1 MAKRLATKRHYR
13 KNASSKRDRQLE
25 EFERRD
31 LGADIEASGAVM
43 VIRPQVMTS
52 IRLDPALI
60 KRLKRRAERLGVGYQ
75 TLLKM
80 IVTKYADDD
89 L

>member
-1 MAKRLATKRHYR
+1 MATRSRTKRR
-13 KNASSKRDRQLE
+13 MKNATGKADVTLA

-31 LGADIEASGAVM
+31 LADDIEAAGSAIV
-43 VIRPQVMTS
+43 VRPQVMTS

-60 KRLKRRAERLGVGYQ
+60 MRLRQRAARLGVGYQ

-80 IVTKYADDD
+80 IVTKHADDD

>member
-1 MAKRLATKRHYR
+1 MAKQLATKRNM
-13 KNASSKRDRQLE
+13 KKGAAKTDATLK

-31 LGADIEASGAVM
+31 LGGDIEAAGSAI

-60 KRLKRRAERLGVGYQ
+60 KRLRQRAARLGVGYQ

-80 IVTKYADDD
+80 IVTKHADDE

>member
-1 MAKRLATKRHYR
+1 MAKRSGTKRYM
-13 KNASSKRDRQLE
+13 KNAASKTDATLK

-31 LGADIEASGAVM
+31 LGGDVEAAAAAV
-43 VIRPQVMTS
+43 VVRPQVMTS

-60 KRLKRRAERLGVGYQ
+60 KRLKQRASRLGVGYQ

-80 IVTKYADDD
+80 IVTKHADDD